1 MERYQVLLEPE
12 QKKRIQRIARQQY
25 RSVASVLRQA
35 LDIGLDALEGNA
47 DLWEKRMEIL
57 AKARQRVKTLP
68 LLDVDLVQ
76 AARQELE
83 EEAERI
89 WRSS

>member
-35 LDIGLDALEGNA
+35 LDVGLDALEGQAN
-47 DLWEKRMEIL
+47 LWERRMDIL
-57 AKARQRVKTLP
+57 SKARQRVKTLP

-76 AARQELE
+76 AARQERE
-83 EEAERI
+83 AEAERL